1 MILKTK
7 ILTSKDN
14 YFFENSIVYS
24 LTGSL
29 ELAKLFSMLCSNQ
42 SSFGT
47 YVEKLLYNVL
57 PFDIIPYDDIGKR
70 VTTVQPRT
78 DVLKV
83 DRNKLKIA
91 GKVPDIIIVDNKK
104 KTIIIYESK
113 IKADK
118 SDTKK
123 IDGDIAGH
131 IKMEKDIQKK
141 CPKYKVSFKILS
153 FLPATGMHLETWKK
167 RGADTITGKDFCYFY
182 GISYTDIIAK
192 ITNNQQSNLEELKLL
207 FPCITNLKLI

>member
-47 YVEKLLYNVL
+47 YVEKLLYNAL
-57 PFDIIPYDDIGKR
+57 PFDIIAYDYIGKCAR
-70 VTTVQPRT
+70 TVQPQT
-78 DVLKV
+78 DILKV
-83 DRNKLKIA
+83 DRKKIKIA
-91 GKVPDIIIVDNKK
+91 GKIPDIIIVDNKK
-104 KTIIIYESK
+104 KIIIIYESK

-131 IKMEKDIQKK
+131 IKMQKELQKK
-141 CPKYKVSFKILS
+141 CPEYKVSFKILS
-153 FLPATGMHLETWKK
+153 FLPATGTHLETWKI
-167 RGADTITGKDFCYFY
+167 RGADIITGKDFCKLY
-182 GISYTDIIAK
+182 GISYNDIITK

-207 FPCITNLKLI
+207 FPCI